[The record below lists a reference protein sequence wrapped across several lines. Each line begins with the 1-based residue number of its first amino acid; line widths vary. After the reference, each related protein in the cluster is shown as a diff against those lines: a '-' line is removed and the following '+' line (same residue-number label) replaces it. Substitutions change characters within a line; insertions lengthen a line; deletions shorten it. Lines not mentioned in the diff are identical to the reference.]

1 MKYNEQ
7 NQLSFGGLLL
17 DENLIWKE
25 HNKYNKN
32 KIAENL
38 ELLYKAKLYL
48 NKRSILVLCYS

>member
-25 HNKYNKN
+25 RNKYNKN